1 MISFQ
6 PTQRD
11 FILFNLNTYGN
22 EAIQVKS
29 VKYMYR
35 VVANEGHTESGSNL
49 INF

>member
-29 VKYMYR
+29 VKYILIK
-35 VVANEGHTESGSNL
+35 EDIDKSN
-49 INF
+49 I